1 MRHSKI
7 KTYFLPVLILL
18 GLSSCLKKDPMNI
31 DPSKGA
37 KNIIEFANTGN
48 DISGSS
54 STYPEF
60 HIDLGSLANGASATF
75 KINVSYSGVD
85 VAPQDITVN
94 LSLDQA
100 TLTTYNTQNGTNY
113 VIPTSDIFSLPTSVV
128 IKKGTHIGQA
138 TATINNTNNFDFN
151 ASYALPI
158 QIASTSMGSVSANF
172 GKAIYSFGLRN
183 IYDGSYDLHINTVGW
198 GAYGIADGTPMDWG
212 TIGMVTSG
220 ANSLVFDAGS
230 QVAFTAGGSQ
240 TGFGATNP
248 QFTFDPATNLLIEV
262 KNLVADDGRGRAF
275 KLNPAITDS
284 RYDPTSKTIY
294 AAYIMSQ
301 NGRPPQYIYDTLTYI
316 GSR

>member
-1 MRHSKI
+1 MRHLKI
-7 KTYFLPVLILL
+7 KTYFFPMLILL

-31 DPSKGA
+31 DSSKGP

-60 HIDLGSLANGASATF
+60 HIDLGSLANGASTTF
-75 KINVSYSGVD
+75 NINVSYSGAD

-100 TLTTYNTQNGTNY
+100 TLTTYNTQNGTSY
-113 VIPTSDIFSLPTSVV
+113 VIPSSDIFTLPTSVV
-128 IKKGTHIGQA
+128 IKKGTHVGQ
-138 TATINNTNNFDFN
+138 TQVNINNTNSFDFN

-158 QIASTSMGSVSANF
+158 QIASTSMGTVSGNF
-172 GKAIYSFGLRN
+172 GKAVYSFGLRN
-183 IYDGSYDLHINTVGW
+183 IYDGNYDLHISTMGW
-198 GAYGIADGTPMDWG
+198 GAYGIADGGSNDWG
-212 TIGMVTSG
+212 PIGLVTSG
-220 ANSLVFDAGS
+220 ANSLIFDYGA
-230 QVAFTAGGSQ
+230 QVAFTASGSQ
-240 TGFGATNP
+240 TAFGATNP

-262 KNLVADDGRGRAF
+262 KNLAPDDGRGRAF
-275 KLNPAITDS
+275 KLNPAVTDS
-284 RYDPTSKTIY
+284 RYDPSSKKIY

-316 GSR
+316 SSR